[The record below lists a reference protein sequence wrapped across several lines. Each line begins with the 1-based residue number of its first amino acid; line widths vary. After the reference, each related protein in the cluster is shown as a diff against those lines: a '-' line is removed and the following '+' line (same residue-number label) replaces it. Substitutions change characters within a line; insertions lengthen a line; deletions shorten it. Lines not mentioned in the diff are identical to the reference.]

1 VTVAVESL
9 AGLLTSVATHEAGR
23 FRDHRLVIRR
33 SRVVH
38 DLGWLRWMAGIVLP
52 APACHV
58 GVAGWALEDLHPT
71 LDPVTCLRCLHAAPG
86 GRVAAPAH
94 AGEPGQLTLP
104 IELRR
109 AETR

>member
-1 VTVAVESL
+1 MDSL
-9 AGLLTSVATHEAGR
+9 AGLLNSVATHEADR
-23 FRDHRLVIRR
+23 FRDHQLVIRR

-71 LDPVTCLRCLHAAPG
+71 LDPVTCLRCLRA
-86 GRVAAPAH
+86 AAPAR
-94 AGEPGQLTLP
+94 AGEPGQLSLP

>member
-1 VTVAVESL
+1 MDSL
-9 AGLLTSVATHEAGR
+9 AGLLTSVATHEADR

-38 DLGWLRWMAGIVLP
+38 DLGWLRWMAGIALP

-71 LDPVTCLRCLHAAPG
+71 LDPVSCLRCLRAAPG
-86 GRVAAPAH
+86 GRAVAPAH
-94 AGEPGQLTLP
+94 PDEPGQLALP
-104 IELRR
+104 IELLP
-109 AETR
+109 ASTR